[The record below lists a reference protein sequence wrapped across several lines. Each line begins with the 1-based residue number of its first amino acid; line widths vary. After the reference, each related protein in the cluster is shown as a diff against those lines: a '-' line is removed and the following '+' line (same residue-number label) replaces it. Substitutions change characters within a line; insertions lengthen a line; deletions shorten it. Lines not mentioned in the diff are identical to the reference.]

1 METRIRVFRLAG
13 LGGIISEVSMR
24 LPAAM
29 KYSLQPE
36 TCLTRVLQGEA
47 GLGVDYPEDRID
59 YSDDRIDYPEDRRP
73 RYQTNLAALSGKIH
87 PRLGSS
93 GQA

>member
-24 LPAAM
+24 LPASM
-29 KYSLQPE
+29 KYFLQPE

-47 GLGVDYPEDRID
+47 TLGVDYPEDRIA
-59 YSDDRIDYPEDRRP
+59 YSEDRIDYPEDRGPRHQSNRP
-73 RYQTNLAALSGKIH
+73 ALSGKIH
-87 PRLGSS
+87 PRLGS